1 MLLENA
7 IKHNIISKD
16 KPLHIHI
23 AASDTQLCVSNNL
36 QVKTN
41 SIDSNGIGLKNIENR
56 YSFMSEKKVVVTKE
70 NGEFKVCVPLI

>member
-1 MLLENA
+1 
-7 IKHNIISKD
+7 
-16 KPLHIHI
+16 
-23 AASDTQLCVSNNL
+23 L